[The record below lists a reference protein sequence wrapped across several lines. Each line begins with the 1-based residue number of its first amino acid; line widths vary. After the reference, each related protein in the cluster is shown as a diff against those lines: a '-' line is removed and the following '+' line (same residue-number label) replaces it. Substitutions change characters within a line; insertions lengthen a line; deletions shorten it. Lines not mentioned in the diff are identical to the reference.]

1 MILTGRGAD
10 MAQHRGGFK
19 VKMASPPRTGVP
31 RAQKIPLSGMIRF
44 NVSRAPRSS
53 RDPPKTRSHVLQ

>member
-1 MILTGRGAD
+1 

-19 VKMASPPRTGVP
+19 VKMALPPRTDVP

-44 NVSRAPRSS
+44 DVSRAPRSS